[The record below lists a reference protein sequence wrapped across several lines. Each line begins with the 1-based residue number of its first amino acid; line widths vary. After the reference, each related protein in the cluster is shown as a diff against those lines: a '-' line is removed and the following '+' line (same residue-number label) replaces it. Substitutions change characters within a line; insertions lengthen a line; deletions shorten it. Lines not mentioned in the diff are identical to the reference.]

1 MFSPVAVGSVVVAID
16 GADAGHCTQVQV
28 LPERRPGYPRALAR
42 HDMRDLSNEGCLSIN
57 TIDQELELA
66 VAR

>member
-16 GADAGHCTQVQV
+16 GVEAGHCTQVQV
-28 LPERRPGYPRALAR
+28 QPERRHEYPRVLALL
-42 HDMRDLSNEGCLSIN
+42 DMCDLSNEGCLSTN
-57 TIDQELELA
+57 AADPQFKLT